1 MADAQAGSRVAR
13 CASSSRG
20 QSVYCVEVLPIRVTV
35 AEQHVH
41 DRAGERPVGAGL
53 DEEGEV
59 RLPHGGVVVDV
70 DDDDLRAALLSRP
83 DRVGHHVDLRVDRV
97 RAPDHDA
104 VGDTHLARIGARELA
119 RAGNPAGP
127 GHVGADR
134 RELAGVALGVAE
146 PIDAVA
152 HHKAHRSGV
161 VVRPHRL
168 GPDRPFGR
176 QERLGGEVERL
187 VPGDAPELA
196 RALRPDPPQRVR
208 QPIRMMDPLGI
219 ARDLG
224 ADDAG
229 RVAVVLRR
237 HAPGRW
243 CARRSPR
250 RRGRRSRGSHA
261 GRSSAGVRCGAAHSC
276 AGYAGRCAQ
285 RKGLCAVIAGDV
297 HRASGRGSGRQE
309 G

>member
-1 MADAQAGSRVAR
+1 MPGSD
-13 CASSSRG
+13 
-20 QSVYCVEVLPIRVTV
+20 
-35 AEQHVH
+35 EQ
-41 DRAGERPVGAGL
+41 
-53 DEEGEV
+53 GEV

-127 GHVGADR
+127 RHVGADR
-134 RELAGVALGVAE
+134 RELARVSLGVAE
-146 PIDAVA
+146 PIDAVPHHEA
-152 HHKAHRSGV
+152 HGAGV

-168 GPDRPFGR
+168 RSDRPFGR
-176 QERLGGEVERL
+176 QEGLGGEVEGL
-187 VPGDAPELA
+187 VPGDTPELA

-208 QPIRMMDPLGI
+208 QPIRMMDPLGV

-229 RVAVVLRR
+229 RVAVVLRPMDAPDGAPVDHLDIEGAGR
-237 HAPGRW
+237 GAVMRAGRVPAFDARRRVHAPVMPQRKPGGNPLSFPG
-243 CARRSPR
+243 SPNGSMTGSGESSEPDEHLR
-250 RRGRRSRGSHA
+250 RR
-261 GRSSAGVRCGAAHSC
+261 
-276 AGYAGRCAQ
+276 
-285 RKGLCAVIAGDV
+285 
-297 HRASGRGSGRQE
+297 
-309 G
+309 